1 MENLNN
7 NQKKI
12 LSYLRECVKDGIPP
26 SVREIC
32 VATGI
37 KSTSTVHNHLKV
49 LEKEGYISRE
59 SGLNRA
65 IHISK
70 IENLQV
76 PIVTRLDKNTL
87 NFSGEDIEGYVSFT
101 EPNLYRENI
110 IAVRIFDDSMKKYSI
125 LPGDIIF
132 LTKTNDL
139 KSDDLAGVIY
149 KNEIMIRSLK
159 VVEGVNY
166 LVPGN
171 SKFIPLLLED
181 IKLIGKAIGVTRY
194 Y

>member
-101 EPNLYRENI
+101 EPNLYKENI

>member
-101 EPNLYRENI
+101 EPNLYRDNI

-181 IKLIGKAIGVTRY
+181 TKVIGKAIGVTRY

>member
-101 EPNLYRENI
+101 EPNLYRDNI